1 MEFDPVVRSRLYT
14 GSEIKA
20 DTSWKVLAWVLKMHP
35 QFYKE
40 FENWVEE
47 NVPKERSKMNWLKD
61 KLIKENVKLGIKE
74 NYSQIELKTE
84 ID

>member
-1 MEFDPVVRSRLYT
+1 
-14 GSEIKA
+14 
-20 DTSWKVLAWVLKMHP
+20 MHP

-47 NVPKERSKMNWLKD
+47 NVPKERSKMNRLKD
-61 KLIKENVKLGIKE
+61 KVIQENVKLGIKE
-74 NYSQIELKTE
+74 NYTQIELKTE